1 MRESMPQIPLIPG
14 TNLLP
19 NLPAPVLDRER
30 RPTVDNSGVIEA
42 VGRLAKS
49 GAQPMVP
56 DSLAAP
62 YKALGAVGEAVAQAG
77 DVMSAIAVQ
86 HQKNRDTIAI
96 RNAEDKRDAAFAEF
110 SLAREKEPDPS
121 KWSDLF
127 DTYAQKATSEI
138 GKEKMSNRAKV
149 EVERRNHRWVNLTR
163 IEVARASVSKTAD
176 RARQINEDGLELAI
190 QTQNSER
197 FEAEL
202 TEAISNLR
210 INENLAGRYRERY
223 KQVGEQQAL
232 EQKAK
237 VFKGALSTATDF
249 AVKNGVDLALRNIDG
264 NAFGDFDAEQ
274 KLVLAETVR
283 RAGRD
288 QTSRVMESVMNGI
301 AKGDSE
307 ADLKLKV
314 QGNPHV
320 SDALFSQMN
329 EERKRWTLATQA
341 NADAEDRRVNG
352 TKNSVELFD
361 RIQHAQPTG
370 DETKDKADF
379 FTLASEIRRRV
390 PEESSGLLNQVLYQK
405 YWQKPMELQ
414 PREEVM
420 KYFHERVGGL
430 FGPTGGRIP
439 YRREGS
445 KEVSYR
451 DPQTGVTV
459 TQREDTSVED
469 PEKRERALAEKT
481 RVIIALN
488 DAAKKH
494 PQDFQKI
501 ETAEK
506 HYLEAL
512 PEGRLGAAL
521 EDLRR
526 SLPWQQQRRQP
537 QLGGPPQAS
546 APGGNG
552 RSIGTVTSFGY
563 ANDSTPDRNSS
574 LGIGAFTTEEDAKG
588 DRSAPTRLRPGDV
601 AVSPDIEHM
610 LRSAGVRPRDK
621 FLVELENGEKRLV
634 RWIDR
639 TANDEEIAVI
649 NAKRRKERPQL
660 LPLMRGRIDFY
671 APSGKHRYDGL
682 RVVDWSVAKPA
693 AGGTS
698 REDES

>member
-1 MRESMPQIPLIPG
+1 MPQIPLIPG

-30 RPTVDNSGVIEA
+30 RPTVDNSAVMEA

-49 GAQPMVP
+49 SAQPMVP

-77 DVMSAIAVQ
+77 DVVSAIAMQ

-96 RNAEDKRDAAFAEF
+96 RSAEEKREAAFAEF

-127 DTYAQKATSEI
+127 DTYAQKATGEI
-138 GKEKMSNRAKV
+138 GKEKMSNRAKG
-149 EVERRNHRWVNLTR
+149 EVERQNNRWVNLTR
-163 IEVARASVSKTAD
+163 IEVARATVSKTAD

-190 QTQNSER
+190 QTQDSER
-197 FEAEL
+197 FEREL
-202 TEAISNLR
+202 TDAISNLR
-210 INENLAGRYRERY
+210 INENLEGRYRERY
-223 KQVGEQQAL
+223 KQVGEHKAL

-237 VFKGALSTATDF
+237 VFKGALGTATDF

-320 SDALFSQMN
+320 SEVLFQQMN
-329 EERKRWTLATQA
+329 EERKRWTLAKEM

-352 TKNSVELFD
+352 VKNSVELFD
-361 RIQHAQPTG
+361 RIQNAQPTG
-370 DETKDKADF
+370 DDAKDKADF

-414 PREEVM
+414 PRDEVM
-420 KYFHERVGGL
+420 KYFHERVGSL
-430 FGPTGGRIP
+430 FGPTSGRIP

-451 DPQTGVTV
+451 DPRTGVTV
-459 TQREDTSVED
+459 TQREDTSAED
-469 PEKRERALAEKT
+469 PEKRERALAEKA
-481 RVIIALN
+481 RVMIALN
-488 DAAKKH
+488 DAAKKY
-494 PQDFQKI
+494 PQDFQKL

-506 HYLEAL
+506 HYLQAL
-512 PEGRLGAAL
+512 PEGKMGMAL
-521 EDLRR
+521 EDMRKT
-526 SLPWQQQRRQP
+526 LPQQQQTRQ
-537 QLGGPPQAS
+537 GGPPQTNAT
-546 APGGNG
+546 GGNG
-552 RSIGTVTSFGY
+552 RVIGKVTSFGY

-574 LGIGAFTTEEDAKG
+574 MGIGAFTTEEDAKG
-588 DRSAPTRLRPGDV
+588 DRSAPTRLQPGDV
-601 AVSPDIEHM
+601 AVSPDVERM
-610 LRSAGVRPRDK
+610 LRSAGVRPQDK

-634 RWIDR
+634 RWNDR
-639 TANDEEIAVI
+639 TANDNEIAEI
-649 NAKRRKERPQL
+649 NARRKKEQKPT

-671 APSGKHRYDGL
+671 SPSGKHRYDGL
-682 RVVDWSVAKPA
+682 KVVDWSVAKPA
-693 AGGTS
+693 TGGDA